1 MNDIIK
7 NYELRKKDVTFE
19 IWFIE
24 NIQYNFK
31 LDDIKELL
39 NITDEHI
46 FIFKK
51 YLVYLDFYRVN
62 YPFSLNKE
70 DTINNF
76 YSVIKDDTDKDLL
89 LSIFIRH
96 ESLFMDKNEVRRLK
110 LVPNKYNNRIFRG
123 I

>member
-31 LDDIKELL
+31 LDDIRELL

-51 YLVYLDFYRVN
+51 YLVYLDIYRVN

-89 LSIFIRH
+89 LSIFTRH

>member
-31 LDDIKELL
+31 LDDIRELL

-51 YLVYLDFYRVN
+51 YLVYLDIYRVN

-70 DTINNF
+70 DVINNF
-76 YSVIKDDTDKDLL
+76 YNVIKDDTDKDLL

>member
-31 LDDIKELL
+31 LDDIRELL

-51 YLVYLDFYRVN
+51 YLVYLDIYRVN

-76 YSVIKDDTDKDLL
+76 YNVIKDDTDKDLL
-89 LSIFIRH
+89 LSIFTRH

>member
-31 LDDIKELL
+31 LDDIRELL

-51 YLVYLDFYRVN
+51 YLVYLDIYRVN
-62 YPFSLNKE
+62 YPFSLNRE

-89 LSIFIRH
+89 LSIFTRH

>member
-51 YLVYLDFYRVN
+51 YLVYLDVYRVN
-62 YPFSLNKE
+62 YPFSLNRE

-89 LSIFIRH
+89 LSIFTRH

>member
-31 LDDIKELL
+31 LGDIKELL
-39 NITDEHI
+39 NITDEYI

-51 YLVYLDFYRVN
+51 YLVYLDVYRVN

>member
-31 LDDIKELL
+31 LGDIKELH

>member
-39 NITDEHI
+39 NITDEH
-46 FIFKK
+46 FC
-51 YLVYLDFYRVN
+51 
-62 YPFSLNKE
+62 LNKE
-70 DTINNF
+70 DAINNF

-89 LSIFIRH
+89 LSIFTRH
-96 ESLFMDKNEVRRLK
+96 ESLFMDQNEVRRLK
-110 LVPNKYNNRIFRG
+110 LVPNKYNNRIFSG

>member
-19 IWFIE
+19 TWFIE

-31 LDDIKELL
+31 LDDIRELL

-51 YLVYLDFYRVN
+51 YLVYLDIYRVN
-62 YPFSLNKE
+62 YPFSLNRE

-89 LSIFIRH
+89 LSIFTRH

>member
-39 NITDEHI
+39 NITDEYI

-51 YLVYLDFYRVN
+51 YLVYLDVYRVN

-70 DTINNF
+70 DVINNF

>member
-51 YLVYLDFYRVN
+51 YLVYLDVYRVN

>member
-31 LDDIKELL
+31 LDDIRELL
-39 NITDEHI
+39 NITDENI

-51 YLVYLDFYRVN
+51 YLVYLDIYRVN

-76 YSVIKDDTDKDLL
+76 YNVIKDDTDKDLL
-89 LSIFIRH
+89 LSIFTRH

>member
-31 LDDIKELL
+31 LDDIRELL
-39 NITDEHI
+39 NITDENI

-51 YLVYLDFYRVN
+51 YLVYLDVYRVN
-62 YPFSLNKE
+62 YPFSLNME
-70 DTINNF
+70 DVINNF

-89 LSIFIRH
+89 LSIFTRH

>member
-31 LDDIKELL
+31 LCDIKELL

>member
-39 NITDEHI
+39 NITD
-46 FIFKK
+46 
-51 YLVYLDFYRVN
+51 
-62 YPFSLNKE
+62 
-70 DTINNF
+70 
-76 YSVIKDDTDKDLL
+76 
-89 LSIFIRH
+89 
-96 ESLFMDKNEVRRLK
+96 
-110 LVPNKYNNRIFRG
+110 
-123 I
+123 

>member
-31 LDDIKELL
+31 LGDIKELL

-76 YSVIKDDTDKDLL
+76 YSVIKDDTDKDLS

>member
-31 LDDIKELL
+31 LDDIRELL

-51 YLVYLDFYRVN
+51 YLVYLDIYRVN

-70 DTINNF
+70 DVINNF

-89 LSIFIRH
+89 LSIFTRH

>member
-31 LDDIKELL
+31 LGDIKELL

-51 YLVYLDFYRVN
+51 YLVYLDVYRVN

-76 YSVIKDDTDKDLL
+76 YSVIKDDIDKDLL

>member
-31 LDDIKELL
+31 LDDIRELL
-39 NITDEHI
+39 NITDENI

-51 YLVYLDFYRVN
+51 YLVYLDIYRVN

-76 YSVIKDDTDKDLL
+76 YSIIKDDTDKDLL
-89 LSIFIRH
+89 LSIFTRH

>member
-31 LDDIKELL
+31 LDDIRELL

-51 YLVYLDFYRVN
+51 YLVYLDIYRVN

-70 DTINNF
+70 DVINNF